1 MKNII
6 SAVLAATFAC
16 GVFTSCA
23 DNNVEKLVGNWQL
36 VYFEKD
42 GISQDISVATLNIKP
57 EFKDSIR
64 IEGFSGVNR
73 FNGAFEVKGNK
84 LSDRTGFSTTRMS
97 GDPKVMT
104 FETNFMSA
112 LETADSFNIQVED
125 GLVTLFLNNSQEKSV
140 LKFQPIT
147 LVNTTWNLTEV
158 LQDDGIVSIYYDSSS
173 DKSTPY
179 FTFAENGILSG
190 STGVNFITLNY
201 TVDEN
206 TGDLNIQDGA
216 ITLVATDDKE
226 AEELESTILKLIG
239 QVTKY
244 DISGTTLSL
253 MNIDD
258 VPVLVFQRQDLVK

>member
-1 MKNII
+1 
-6 SAVLAATFAC
+6 
-16 GVFTSCA
+16 
-23 DNNVEKLVGNWQL
+23 
-36 VYFEKD
+36 
-42 GISQDISVATLNIKP
+42 
-57 EFKDSIR
+57 
-64 IEGFSGVNR
+64 
-73 FNGAFEVKGNK
+73 
-84 LSDRTGFSTTRMS
+84 
-97 GDPKVMT
+97 MT

-158 LQDDGIVSIYYDSSS
+158 LQDDGIVSVYYDSSS
-173 DKSTPY
+173 EKSTPY

-253 MNIDD
+253 INIDD